1 METLGKEERSASR
14 AASPTEAL
22 PRPRRLQRSLP
33 RHLAADALRR
43 RMLACADGLAL
54 VLALALIAQLGT
66 ISVAEAFW
74 TASLLPLV
82 TVLAK
87 LSGLYDRDHRALRH
101 LTVDEIGSIVTWA
114 TVCTAVSMPILALT
128 PTGTPSAGVAVQ
140 LWLAVS
146 FWTPVLRGL
155 ARLLWRAWTPAASVL
170 LIGSGAPRRPP
181 PPHPPP
187 CGGPPPR

>member
-1 METLGKEERSASR
+1 MGPVGEQQPAARSGVR
-14 AASPTEAL
+14 AATPAIEE
-22 PRPRRLQRSLP
+22 RPRRLARPGTRGLP

-43 RMLACADGLAL
+43 RMLAGADGLAV
-54 VLALALIAQLGT
+54 VLAVALMAALGA

-74 TASLLPLV
+74 LATLLPIWI
-82 TVLAK
+82 VLAK

-114 TVCTAVSMPILALT
+114 TVCTAVSMPILALV

-155 ARLLWRAWTPAASVL
+155 ARLLWRAWAPAASGL
-170 LIGSGAPRRPP
+170 LIGSGPLRRGPR
-181 PPHPPP
+181 PHPRP
-187 CGGPPPR
+187 